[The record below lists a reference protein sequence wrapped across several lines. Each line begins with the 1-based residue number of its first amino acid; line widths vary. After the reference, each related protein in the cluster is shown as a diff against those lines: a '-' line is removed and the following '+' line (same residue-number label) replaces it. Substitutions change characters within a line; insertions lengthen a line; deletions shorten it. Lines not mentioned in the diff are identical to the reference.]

1 MLQTPPRAY
10 ILALMS
16 LCCMVTAGCGPKAVH
31 NTAVNSLQAYVAEAK
46 AKLDAE
52 SESEGSLWV
61 SHGRRSDMFRDFR
74 AREIN
79 DVVTIRV
86 VETTQAV
93 ATADLK
99 SNKSA
104 DATAGFDS
112 LFGAEKHIAE
122 LPKLIGGKSSSNFEG
137 KGSTTR
143 ATTLQTTLSAR
154 VIDVLPN
161 GYLVVEGAREIRL
174 NNETQTVYL
183 TGIVRPEDISRGNVV
198 PSSAVAQM
206 TVRVQGRGAVS
217 QPIRPGWLFR
227 ILSGIMPF

>member
-1 MLQTPPRAY
+1 MSHTPSRAY
-10 ILALMS
+10 IVVSIS
-16 LCCMVTAGCGPKAVH
+16 LCCILTAGCGPKAVQ
-31 NTAVNSLQAYVAEAK
+31 NSAVNSLQAYVSEAK
-46 AKLDAE
+46 ARPNSE

-61 SHGRRSDMFRDFR
+61 SHGSRSDMFRDFR

-79 DVVTIRV
+79 DIITIRV

-104 DATAGFDS
+104 DATLGFDN
-112 LFGAEKHIAE
+112 LFGVEKHVAE
-122 LPKLIGGKSSSNFEG
+122 LPNMVGGKSSSNFEG

-183 TGIVRPEDISRGNVV
+183 TGIVRPEDVSRGNVV
-198 PSSAVAQM
+198 ASSAVAQM

-217 QPIRPGWLFR
+217 QPIRPGWLFK